1 MSPGSRVGR
10 LAAMGAITASLW
22 LSPVEGKERQA
33 EQRQPPGATVESVV
47 ALARR
52 LSPELA
58 AAALD
63 AEAAVHKVGAAGVL
77 ADPTIMLEA
86 WDVNGRG
93 VGQRRIGVEQDF
105 KLWGKLDLERGIA
118 QADAEA
124 ARHQSR
130 AADTDLIA
138 RVKTVYAEYSA
149 ANQAVDLSLG
159 LKRRV
164 DELLGLLRLRYGATS
179 VDQQDVVKAEIE
191 AATAE
196 ADVVR
201 RQGEAKSAAARLNA
215 LVGRHP
221 QALLAAPNGFRPLK
235 ANITM
240 AGVQARAWGA
250 NPLLAATAAQVDAAT
265 GMKSLTDLNYYPDVT
280 VGARFVQRPR
290 GEDTGEF
297 LLGFKVPFQYE
308 AKDAEQRA
316 ATSRLGAA
324 QARSDAIRIRLD
336 GDVADAW
343 FGFDAVRKAI
353 RIYEQRQ
360 LPPARLSVET
370 ARSGFQAGT
379 TDLSVVLEAERRL
392 RTIQLD
398 LLKLKVEQQAKYA
411 ELERLAGGSL

>member
-1 MSPGSRVGR
+1 MGR

-22 LSPVEGKERQA
+22 LSPLEAKERQA

-63 AEAAVHKVGAAGVL
+63 AEAAVHKIGAAGVL
-77 ADPTIMLEA
+77 ADPTINLEA
-86 WDVNGRG
+86 WDVNGHQG
-93 VGQRRIGVEQDF
+93 IGQRRIGVEQEF
-105 KLWGKLDLERGIA
+105 KLWGKRDLEREIA

-124 ARHQSR
+124 AKHQSS

-138 RVKTVYAEYSA
+138 RVKTVYAEYCA
-149 ANQAVDLSLG
+149 AHQAVDLSIG

-179 VDQQDVVKAEIE
+179 VDQQEVIKAEIE

-201 RQGEAKSAAARLNA
+201 RQGETKSAAARLNA

-221 QALLAAPNGFRPLK
+221 QAALAAPNGFRPLK
-235 ANITM
+235 ANVTM
-240 AGVQARAWGA
+240 AGVQARAWAA

-265 GMKSLTDLNYYPDVT
+265 GAKSLADLNYYPEVT
-280 VGARFVQRPR
+280 LGARYVQRPR

-297 LLGFKVPFQYE
+297 LLGFKVPLQYE

-316 ATSRLGAA
+316 ASSRLGAA

-336 GDVADAW
+336 GDVVDAW

-398 LLKLKVEQQAKYA
+398 LLKLKVESQAKYA